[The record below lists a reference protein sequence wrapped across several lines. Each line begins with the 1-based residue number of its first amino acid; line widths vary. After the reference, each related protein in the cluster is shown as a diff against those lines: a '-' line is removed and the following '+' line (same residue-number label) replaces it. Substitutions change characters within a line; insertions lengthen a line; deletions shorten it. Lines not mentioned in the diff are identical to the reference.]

1 MPRNNPPLSSLSLL
15 LRNQTLRLPLFAC
28 LQTPCTRSGQEFYT
42 PRLRGKRKI
51 DRQRGHCFHRFSCG
65 YYRWTGEFHCRE
77 LKEPFDGSH
86 WMAHCE
92 RFIRLYEFRGIIRRI
107 ISRLLRCL
115 VNWKEYPSSLFVST
129 FALCVIGIRSARKY
143 DTIWNSSPIRSNG
156 RHQRVGKN
164 GNSAITTRLYSPQKS
179 ESTTWLSTLGL
190 VQPAFF
196 Q

>member
-92 RFIRLYEFRGIIRRI
+92 RFILFYEFRGIIRRI

-115 VNWKEYPSSLFVST
+115 VNWKDESILH
-129 FALCVIGIRSARKY
+129 LCSFQRLLYRNWNSIRSKV
-143 DTIWNSSPIRSNG
+143 
-156 RHQRVGKN
+156 RHNLKFF
-164 GNSAITTRLYSPQKS
+164 TYS
-179 ESTTWLSTLGL
+179 
-190 VQPAFF
+190 
-196 Q
+196 